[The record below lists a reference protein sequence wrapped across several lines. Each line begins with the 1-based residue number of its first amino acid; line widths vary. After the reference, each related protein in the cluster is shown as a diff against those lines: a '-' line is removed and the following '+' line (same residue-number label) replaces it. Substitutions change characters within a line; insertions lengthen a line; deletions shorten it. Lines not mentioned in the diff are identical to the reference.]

1 MNGTSSDPK
10 SAQPDGEVK
19 SKRGPGR
26 PKGSRST
33 KKPNSKA
40 AGNMHNFSQY
50 PPPPAIPQEA
60 GLHQQ
65 HQEYYK
71 FQWRALNLCAEFYS
85 AAEELIVRSCPTSPT
100 PSKLTRVLAQKGT
113 APLVIAQCYQMGPG
127 AKFDPLT
134 MISEAKRICDSLV
147 CSLVDAG
154 LYLTRFPAG
163 EPYATHKQPPACSIY
178 VVWAS
183 TRVRSARISRTDAP
197 SSILRCYIRC

>member
-1 MNGTSSDPK
+1 MNLIRLVESVVNGSSSDLK

-26 PKGSRST
+26 PKGSKST

-71 FQWRALNLCAEFYS
+71 FQWRTLNLCAEFYS
-85 AAEELIVRSCPTSPT
+85 AAEELIVRLRPTSFALL
-100 PSKLTRVLAQKGT
+100 KLTQMSVQKGT

-127 AKFDPLT
+127 VKFDPLT

-147 CSLVDAG
+147 CPPDGRAMLR
-154 LYLTRFPAG
+154 LTRFPSWQT
-163 EPYATHKQPPACSIY
+163 PYNS
-178 VVWAS
+178 
-183 TRVRSARISRTDAP
+183 
-197 SSILRCYIRC
+197 

>member
-1 MNGTSSDPK
+1 MNGASSDLK
-10 SAQPDGEVK
+10 SVQPDGEVK

-71 FQWRALNLCAEFYS
+71 FQWRTLNLCAEFYS
-85 AAEELIVRSCPTSPT
+85 AAEELIVRPHLTSFSLEPHPHNCAERNST
-100 PSKLTRVLAQKGT
+100 PRDCTML
-113 APLVIAQCYQMGPG
+113 PDGPG
-127 AKFDPLT
+127 CKVRPLGH
-134 MISEAKRICDSLV
+134 D
-147 CSLVDAG
+147 
-154 LYLTRFPAG
+154 F
-163 EPYATHKQPPACSIY
+163 
-178 VVWAS
+178 
-183 TRVRSARISRTDAP
+183 
-197 SSILRCYIRC
+197 RCEEDL

>member
-1 MNGTSSDPK
+1 MNGAPSDLK

-40 AGNMHNFSQY
+40 AGSMHNFSQY

-71 FQWRALNLCAEFYS
+71 FQWRTLNLCAEFYS
-85 AAEELIVRSCPTSPT
+85 AAEELIVRPPTFPSPSRT
-100 PSKLTRVLAQKGT
+100 HPDHLAERNS
-113 APLVIAQCYQMGPG
+113 APRHRTMLSNGPG
-127 AKFDPLT
+127 REVRPL
-134 MISEAKRICDSLV
+134 DH
-147 CSLVDAG
+147 G
-154 LYLTRFPAG
+154 F
-163 EPYATHKQPPACSIY
+163 
-178 VVWAS
+178 
-183 TRVRSARISRTDAP
+183 RSKEN
-197 SSILRCYIRC
+197 L

>member
-1 MNGTSSDPK
+1 MNGTPSDLK

-50 PPPPAIPQEA
+50 PPPPALPQDA

-71 FQWRALNLCAEFYS
+71 FQWRTLNLCAEFYS
-85 AAEELIVRSCPTSPT
+85 AAEELVVRPRMTSFP
-100 PSKLTRVLAQKGT
+100 PLKLTRMIVQKGT

-147 CSLVDAG
+147 RSPGGGRATFDAF
-154 LYLTRFPAG
+154 L
-163 EPYATHKQPPACSIY
+163 
-178 VVWAS
+178 
-183 TRVRSARISRTDAP
+183 
-197 SSILRCYIRC
+197 

>member
-1 MNGTSSDPK
+1 VNLIQLVESVTNGAPSDLK

-40 AGNMHNFSQY
+40 AGSMHNFSQY

-65 HQEYYK
+65 HQDYYK
-71 FQWRALNLCAEFYS
+71 FQWRTLNLCAEFYS
-85 AAEELIVRSCPTSPT
+85 AAEELVVRPRPTFLLPRILIQIIV
-100 PSKLTRVLAQKGT
+100 QKGT

-147 CSLVDAG
+147 CLPDGRRAPFDA
-154 LYLTRFPAG
+154 FP
-163 EPYATHKQPPACSIY
+163 
-178 VVWAS
+178 
-183 TRVRSARISRTDAP
+183 
-197 SSILRCYIRC
+197 